1 MSVLSKWKEIVIY
14 TVDFADVNERA
25 RILITD
31 VGTHKHR
38 ICFQDTLEN
47 STYPKSL
54 NVFDVN
60 KNFYLS
66 CWIHQKKF
74 WQLKIQNVFLDQM
87 IRFYQLTKTHKL
99 KFYFWVNLENFISQE
114 TLNVFDAKKNFY
126 LS

>member
-1 MSVLSKWKEIVIY
+1 MGVLSKWKEIVIY

-25 RILITD
+25 RLLITD

-38 ICFQDTLEN
+38 IFFQDTLEN
-47 STYPKSL
+47 STYQKSL

-60 KNFYLS
+60 KNSYLS

-74 WQLKIQNVFLDQM
+74 WQLKNQDVFLDYV

-99 KFYFWVNLENFISQE
+99 KFYYWVNLENFSSQE
-114 TLNVFDAKKNFY
+114 TLNVFDVKKNFY

>member
-1 MSVLSKWKEIVIY
+1 MGVLSKWKEIVIY

-25 RILITD
+25 RLLITD

-38 ICFQDTLEN
+38 IFFQDTLEN
-47 STYPKSL
+47 STYQKSL

-60 KNFYLS
+60 KNSYLS

-74 WQLKIQNVFLDQM
+74 WQLKNQDVFLDYV
-87 IRFYQLTKTHKL
+87 IRFYQLTKTNKL
-99 KFYFWVNLENFISQE
+99 KFYYWVNLENFSSQE
-114 TLNVFDAKKNFY
+114 TLNVFDVKKNFY

>member
-1 MSVLSKWKEIVIY
+1 MSVLSKRKEILIY

-25 RILITD
+25 GLLITE

-47 STYPKSL
+47 STYQKSL

-66 CWIHQKKF
+66 C
-74 WQLKIQNVFLDQM
+74 
-87 IRFYQLTKTHKL
+87 
-99 KFYFWVNLENFISQE
+99 
-114 TLNVFDAKKNFY
+114 
-126 LS
+126 

>member
-1 MSVLSKWKEIVIY
+1 MGVLSKWKEIVIY

-25 RILITD
+25 RLLITD

-38 ICFQDTLEN
+38 IFFQDTLEN
-47 STYPKSL
+47 STYQKSL
-54 NVFDVN
+54 NVFAVN
-60 KNFYLS
+60 KNSYLS

-74 WQLKIQNVFLDQM
+74 WQLKNQDVFLDYV
-87 IRFYQLTKTHKL
+87 IRSYQLTKTNKL
-99 KFYFWVNLENFISQE
+99 KFYYWVNLENFSSQE